1 MEMGK
6 ASAGSSDCASST
18 EDVSVG
24 FKSCFQ
30 CCFHLEEPLWSQ
42 TKACLHGLP
51 NLTFLPPPL
60 RQWPQQPESV
70 LPADICR
77 LVLEFPKLTRR
88 PPLSPSVGLTFW
100 LQLWAATSATEV
112 LNMTQLGKGFQTLPL
127 LGGPLGSPS
136 LWVYQVCP
144 VASRTIWSNSPQV
157 ISWQL
162 RSFLYFSVSKW
173 WSHST
178 DDTTTKLAVSLW
190 PELYFLFQH
199 DLCGKSTISTI

>member
-60 RQWPQQPESV
+60 LQWPQQPESV

-77 LVLEFPKLTRR
+77 LVQEFPELTRL

-112 LNMTQLGKGFQTLPL
+112 LNMTQLGKGFQTLPTGATARRTPGFTL
-127 LGGPLGSPS
+127 TLGLPS
-136 LWVYQVCP
+136 LSSSFP
-144 VASRTIWSNSPQV
+144 HHLIKLTTGD
-157 ISWQL
+157 QL
-162 RSFLYFSVSKW
+162 TAPLFSLLQCVQMMKS
-173 WSHST
+173 
-178 DDTTTKLAVSLW
+178 
-190 PELYFLFQH
+190 QH
-199 DLCGKSTISTI
+199 RRYNYKVGR